1 MSRTLQKEIVMDNN
15 NYLKNNLEILL
26 IGLQELNLLDS
37 RAAVV
42 DALELLAGEIDA
54 SLLAIKNQA
63 HVFLDEDD
71 IEKVNKCSQIR
82 KMMENLSDTIISL
95 QDVSPYDCIRN
106 GDNSSADFSIGE
118 KPAGKPIAFT
128 LKGKGY
134 NLHRSTWRQLLYQ
147 VMCVL
152 AELDTKRFE
161 EFVVRLQ
168 AKNVTYYQFS
178 ENSDDLISDVYKNK
192 PWPIS
197 NTNLYVRLTGD
208 ATVMWKTTQEAL
220 KFFNLTTSFSVETS
234 DDE

>member
-1 MSRTLQKEIVMDNN
+1 MENK
-15 NYLKNNLEILL
+15 NYLKNDLEILL

-42 DALELLAGEIDA
+42 DALELLAGEIDS
-54 SLLAIKNQA
+54 SLLAIKQQA

-95 QDVSPYDCIRN
+95 QDVSPYDCIHD
-106 GDNSSADFSIGE
+106 GGE
-118 KPAGKPIAFT
+118 TSTDLVTGERPAGKPVAFV

-134 NLHRSTWRQLLYQ
+134 HLARSTWRQLLYQ
-147 VMCVL
+147 VLCVL
-152 AELDTKRFE
+152 GEFDAKRFE
-161 EFVVRLQ
+161 EFVERLQ

-178 ENSDDLISDVYKNK
+178 DNSDDLISAVYKNK
-192 PWPIS
+192 PLYIPS
-197 NTNLYVRLTGD
+197 AKLYVRLTGD
-208 ATVMWKTTQEAL
+208 SAVMWKTTQEAL
-220 KFFNLTTSFSVETS
+220 KFFNLATSFSVDTS